1 MVTGSRHHGGVSER
15 AVGIWDTVPGHPE
28 VVAQLQGAAS
38 QPVHAYLLVGPP
50 GAGARAAATA
60 FAAALVCMNGGC
72 GVCRDCTRVVADEH
86 PDVMRWEPEGA
97 AIAAADIRDQI
108 VPMAF
113 GTPLESAR
121 RVVILG
127 EMHRAIV
134 QGPMLLKTVEEPPAS
149 TVFIVLADRLTPD
162 LVTIASRCVQL
173 NVPPLPAAVVASV
186 LEAEGVDAERAAAIA
201 GASLGDLDRARLLV
215 VDESLAQRRETW
227 WMAPERLD
235 GSGAAVASIVDELRG
250 RIEEAAE
257 PLKVVQA
264 AETEQLERYV
274 SEHGE
279 RGSGRRDLVARH
291 RRQGRRHRA
300 DELRFGLATLSARY
314 RESLGGTN
322 PAPAMA
328 AVKAIDEAGE
338 ALTRNP
344 NEQLL
349 LQALLLKLPA
359 V

>member
-1 MVTGSRHHGGVSER
+1 MVTGSRHHGGVTS
-15 AVGIWDTVPGHPE
+15 VWDAVPGHPE
-28 VVAQLQGAAS
+28 VVAQLQGAAVN
-38 QPVHAYLLVGPP
+38 PVHAYLLIGPP

-60 FAAALVCMNGGC
+60 FAAALVCESGGC

-86 PDVMRWEPEGA
+86 PDVLRWEPEGA

-113 GTPLESAR
+113 GTPLEAAR

-149 TVFIVLADRLTPD
+149 TVFVVLADRLTPD

-186 LEAEGVDAERAAAIA
+186 LEADGVDAARANAIA
-201 GASLGDLDRARLLV
+201 TASLGDLDRARVLV
-215 VDESLAQRRETW
+215 VDEALGQRRETW
-227 WMAPERLD
+227 WMAPARLD
-235 GSGAAVASIVDELRG
+235 GTGAAVAAIVDDLRG

-257 PLKVVQA
+257 PLKQVQA
-264 AETEQLERYV
+264 AEVEELERYV
-274 SEHGE
+274 AEHGE

-314 RESLGGTN
+314 RE
-322 PAPAMA
+322 AMA
-328 AVKAIDEAGE
+328 DGAGAGAGSLIGAVQAIDAAGE

-344 NEQLL
+344 NETLL
-349 LQALLLKLPA
+349 LQALLLKLPP